1 MTGTMKNKPAACCC
15 GEPCDPLDTFTGPIE
30 VTDASV
36 TTIRSKQHPQS
47 PYPMWLT
54 VEVKVDA
61 GAIASIFWLW
71 DDASPG
77 DGLYLEFEP
86 DAPTA
91 TSGTITVYRKD
102 GIRVG
107 DPWFVVGA
115 VSDEWHVFTICYDP
129 DTSPEEM
136 VITVDPAGSTYAA
149 QSLNVLLPSGMSVG
163 RKAGYGTGSGSGSV
177 WFQNYSF
184 ERLWYCGN
192 GTEDCHE
199 LGDDWDSDYELPDR
213 TYCRTCTRCPAGP
226 RATVEA
232 DWNVLSGTWTFS
244 GVGAATD
251 SSNAKI
257 VSYGGQ
263 ATWQANNSA
272 AIYLNYFTTNTGDE
286 GLIGM
291 SDAIGRN
298 QLYIMVSKAVETAPA
313 AYRSVPVGVWY
324 DEARDRFYWWIARAG
339 SAAITYK
346 IYRVTD
352 GGSPSLEIG
361 PITVSPTNPGGGNV
375 VLADGYVTIHATM
388 RNHLIGTGANGSS
401 NGQVIIGGTRNQCAC
416 GGGVGI
422 VPRKFSAVVSGI
434 SVGSD
439 PIREEFGV
447 PPVYADVSRLNR
459 SATLRNYYHLT
470 PGTPFAVPCN
480 NCCHSDWVIDTGSR
494 MTWFTYAYVGGYTEL
509 YGYAYMQQPT
519 SIGLVTMQVTFRK
532 SLFGII
538 DVRDLDGEVLEYD
551 SYTHSLMVGDY
562 IDGTGATFTIRAI
575 V

>member
-1 MTGTMKNKPAACCC
+1 MAWKKGNPGC
-15 GEPCDPLDTFTGPIE
+15 GCCDPCEPLDAVAGPVEI
-30 VTDASV
+30 TDALS

-47 PYPMWLT
+47 PYPTWLQT
-54 VEVKVDA
+54 QVKVA
-61 GAIASIFWLW
+61 NGAIARIFLLW
-71 DDASPG
+71 DDSTPG
-77 DGLYLEFEP
+77 DGIYIEFIP
-86 DAPTA
+86 DDPTA
-91 TSGTITVYRKD
+91 TSGQINVYSKD
-102 GIRVG
+102 DTKIVG
-107 DPWFVVGA
+107 PWFIMGA
-115 VSDEWHVFTICYDP
+115 VSDEWHTITICYDP
-129 DTSPEEM
+129 DTDQEEM
-136 VITVDPAGSTYAA
+136 VITFDPAGDTYAA
-149 QSLNVLLPSGMSVG
+149 QSFNVLLPNEMTIG
-163 RKAGYGTGSGSGSV
+163 RKAGYGTGNGIGSV
-177 WFQNYSF
+177 WFQSYTF

-192 GTEDCHE
+192 GTEECHE
-199 LGDDWDSDYELPDR
+199 LGDDWDFYYDLPDR
-213 TYCRTCTRCPAGP
+213 TYCHTCTRCPAGP

-244 GVGAATD
+244 GVGAATN
-251 SSNAKI
+251 SSDAKI

-298 QLYIMVSKAVETAPA
+298 QLYIMVSKAAEVAPA

-324 DEARDRFYWWIARAG
+324 DEAKNRFYWWIARVG
-339 SAAITYK
+339 SAAVTYK

-352 GGSPSLEIG
+352 GGSPSLEVG
-361 PITVSPTNPGGGNV
+361 PTAVSATNPGGGNV
-375 VLADGYVTIHATM
+375 VLADGYATLHAPM

-401 NGQVIIGGTRNQCAC
+401 NGQVIIGGVRNQCGC
-416 GGGVGI
+416 DGGVGI
-422 VPRKFSAVVSGI
+422 VPRKFSAVVDGI
-434 SVGSD
+434 SAGSD
-439 PIREEFGV
+439 PV
-447 PPVYADVSRLNR
+447 YSPSTYADVSRLNR

-470 PGTPFAVPCN
+470 PGSPFSVPCS

-494 MTWFTYAYVGGYTEL
+494 MTWFTYAYAAGYTEL

-519 SIGLVTMQVTFRK
+519 GVGLVTIQVTFRK

-551 SYTHSLMVGDY
+551 STIPATGDY
-562 IDGTGATFTIRAI
+562 IDGTGATFTITAI